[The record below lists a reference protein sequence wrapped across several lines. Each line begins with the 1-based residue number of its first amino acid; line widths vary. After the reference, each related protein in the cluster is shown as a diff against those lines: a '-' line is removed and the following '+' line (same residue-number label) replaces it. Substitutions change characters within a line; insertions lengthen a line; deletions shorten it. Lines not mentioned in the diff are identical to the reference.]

1 MNTIVLAAGKGIRL
15 LPFTEHRPK
24 CLLEINNVPII
35 QRTLEQLGACG
46 IERVIVVAGH
56 HAELV
61 ENKLNEMAASL
72 PGLSVEVVVN
82 PVYYKTGTIYSLWL
96 AREWTKEGFL
106 LVEGDVVCDLELMR
120 RLVEHPF
127 GDVLVVDSES
137 ELGEEEMKVLC
148 GPQGLE
154 RISKELMGE
163 ECQGEYVGL
172 AKFGRDGAR
181 TFMQSVDE
189 LIQGGQVSAFYEAA
203 IEKLLP
209 SFSLELMEV
218 EGDRWTEIDY
228 IDEYLKARE
237 IFLDE
242 PHQPVEVDFAQFEA
256 ATRLSPSISSLC
268 GGTQASYLK
277 DFCFL
282 ANPYFPPPSFLNEL
296 MLSFVSLL
304 KHYPSMQPWLT
315 KLLAETLDI
324 DPSCLVVGNGASELI
339 TVVAQQMVDELLVPV
354 PTWDRYLEV
363 LEAVGKKVHYLR
375 LNEDEGFAV
384 RRQALEAAVRDS
396 GANALLLINPNNP
409 TGVLTPLDELL
420 ELCSRL
426 RDLDLIIVDESF
438 IDFAGE
444 DLIPTVT
451 PHLAEVPNVV
461 VITSMGKTYG
471 IPGLRLGYVVTQN
484 ETHLQRIKAAM
495 PVWNVN
501 ALGEYFIELLPKYK
515 AHYEEA
521 RRNVIHA
528 TRRLT
533 ESLAALPGLTV
544 FPGKANFVLTKVTTG
559 ETATSLRNRLL
570 TQHRIYV
577 RDCTTRVGLSDKYL
591 RIAVRTEGENDE
603 LVGLLGVMLR
613 RSQD

>member
-1 MNTIVLAAGKGIRL
+1 MNAIVLAAGKGIRL

-24 CLLEINNVPII
+24 CLLEINNIPII

-46 IERVIVVAGH
+46 IERAVVVAGH
-56 HAELV
+56 YAELV
-61 ENKLNEMAASL
+61 ESKVKELAASL
-72 PGLSVEVVVN
+72 PSLAVDVVVN

-96 AREWTKEGFL
+96 AREWTAGGFL
-106 LVEGDVVCDLELMR
+106 LVEGDVICDLELMR
-120 RLVEHPF
+120 RLVEHPSD
-127 GDVLVVDSES
+127 DVLVVDSDS
-137 ELGEEEMKVLC
+137 ELGEEEMKVFC

-154 RISKELMGE
+154 RISKVLIGE
-163 ECQGEYVGL
+163 ECYGEYVGL
-172 AKFGRDGAR
+172 AKFGPDGAQ
-181 TFMQSVDE
+181 TFMQSVGE
-189 LIQGGQVSAFYEAA
+189 LIQDGRVSEFYEAA
-203 IEKLLP
+203 IERLLP
-209 SFSLELMEV
+209 SFSLELMGV
-218 EGDRWTEIDY
+218 EGARWTEIDY

-282 ANPYFPPPSFLNEL
+282 ANPYFPPAGFINEL
-296 MLSFVSLL
+296 MLSFVSLV
-304 KHYPSMQPWLT
+304 KHYPSMQPRLT
-315 KLLAETLDI
+315 KLLAETFDI
-324 DPSCLVVGNGASELI
+324 DSAHLVVGNGASELI
-339 TVVAQQMVDELLVPV
+339 TVVAQQMVDELLVPI

-363 LEAVGKKVHYLR
+363 MEAVGKKTHYFR
-375 LNEDEGFAV
+375 LTEDEGFAV
-384 RRQALEAAVRDS
+384 RPKELEVAVKKSRV
-396 GANALLLINPNNP
+396 NALLLINPNNP

-420 ELCSRL
+420 ELADRL
-426 RDLDLIIVDESF
+426 RELELIIVDESF

-444 DLIPTVT
+444 DVIPTII
-451 PHLAEVPNVV
+451 PHLADLPNVI

-471 IPGLRLGYVVTQN
+471 MPGLRLGYVVTRN
-484 ETHLQRIKAAM
+484 EAHLHRIRAAM

-515 AHYEEA
+515 THYEET
-521 RRNVIHA
+521 RRKVIHA

-533 ESLAALPGLTV
+533 ENLAALPGMAV

-559 ETATSLRNRLL
+559 ESATSLRNRLL

-577 RDCTTRVGLSDKYL
+577 RDCSNRVGLSDTFL
-591 RIAVRTEGENDE
+591 RIAARTEGENDE
-603 LVGLLGVMLR
+603 LVSLLSVMLR
-613 RSQD
+613 ESRD